1 MTATR
6 KKDNKDNLHPLLAG
20 CVHPAGDDAPRWV
33 TALRETAEDSFA
45 ATGLPTPVWEDWKY
59 TPLRVLD
66 GMSFTRSPNLTTVPA
81 YAQVFDL
88 PNPYGVQIVNGK
100 LVKNSAALPEGLE
113 ITALKDVWDEEWVET
128 ALAVPGNFADTPL
141 EALNAACLCD
151 GVVLRVRKDVKIST
165 PVVLSFLNDNA
176 EDGETL
182 LSMPRMLVMI
192 EEGAEL
198 TLLEHLTGRG
208 ASFSNIAATIIVQ
221 EGGKLGHYRWQDED
235 VQDGYHITTT
245 RLSCFDRA
253 EYDGFT
259 LTTGARLSRHE
270 IFADLLGED
279 IRCIVNG
286 AYRLGERQH
295 CDTTIKMGHFEPRS
309 TSKQIYKGVINDQAR
324 AVFQGKIHVHRH
336 AQGTDGH
343 QLNHALLLSAEA
355 EIDAKPELEIYADD
369 VKCAH
374 GATAGKLDESALF
387 YMTSRGIPEAAAKAM
402 LVKGFLGEALEAI
415 ANEAV
420 RAAFIKIQD
429 LDEMQAEDAA

>member
-6 KKDNKDNLHPLLAG
+6 KKNNTDDLHPLLAG
-20 CVHPAGDDAPRWV
+20 CAHPVDDGAPRWV
-33 TALRETAEDSFA
+33 TALRETAADSFA
-45 ATGLPTPVWEDWKY
+45 ASGLPTPVWEDWKY
-59 TPLRVLD
+59 TSLRALD
-66 GMSFTRSPNLTTVPA
+66 GMTFMRSRNLATVPA
-81 YAQVFDL
+81 YTQPFDL
-88 PNPYGVQIVNGK
+88 PDLYAIQIVGGKVVTNGT
-100 LVKNSAALPEGLE
+100 ALPDGLE
-113 ITALKDVWDEEWVET
+113 VAALKDVWDEEWVET
-128 ALAVPGNFADTPL
+128 ALAVPGNFSDTPF

-151 GVVLRVRKDVKIST
+151 GIVLRVRQGEKVSV
-165 PVVLSFLNDNA
+165 PVLLSFLNDHA
-176 EDGETL
+176 EGDDVL
-182 LSMPRMLVMI
+182 LSMPRVLIVI

-198 TLLEHLTGRG
+198 VLLEHLTGRG
-208 ASFSNIAATIIVQ
+208 ASFSNTAETIIVHKA
-221 EGGKLGHYRWQDED
+221 GKLGHYRWQDED
-235 VQDGYHITTT
+235 TAAAYNITTT
-245 RLSCFDRA
+245 RLSCFDGA

-270 IFADLLGED
+270 IFADLLGEE

-295 CDTTIKMGHFEPRS
+295 ADTTIKMGHFEPRS

-387 YMTSRGIPEAAAKAM
+387 YMTSRGIPEATAKAM

-415 ANEAV
+415 ADHAV
-420 RAAFIKIQD
+420 RDAFIKIQD
-429 LDEMQAEDAA
+429 RDGMQEEGAV

>member
-6 KKDNKDNLHPLLAG
+6 KTKKGDELHPLLAG
-20 CVHPAGDDAPRWV
+20 CVHPVDDDAPRWV
-33 TALRETAEDSFA
+33 SALRETAADSFA
-45 ATGLPTPVWEDWKY
+45 QAGLPTPAWEDWKY
-59 TPLRVLD
+59 TSLRALD
-66 GMSFTRSPNLTTVPA
+66 GMTFTRSRNLATLPA
-81 YAQVFDL
+81 YAPVFDL
-88 PNPYGVQIVNGK
+88 PELCGVRILNGR
-100 LVKNSAALPEGLE
+100 LVQNSTALPEGLE
-113 ITALKDVWDEEWVET
+113 ITTLKDVWDEEWVET
-128 ALAVPGNFADTPL
+128 ALAVPGNFSETPF

-151 GVVLRVRKDVKIST
+151 GIVLRVRKGAKISA
-165 PVVLSFLNDNA
+165 PVLLSFLNGFTEGKDVM
-176 EDGETL
+176 
-182 LSMPRMLVMI
+182 LSMPRVLIVI
-192 EEGAEL
+192 EEDAAL
-198 TLLEHLTGRG
+198 VLLEHLTGRG
-208 ASFSNIAATIIVQ
+208 ASFSNTAATIILHK
-221 EGGKLGHYRWQDED
+221 GGRLGHYRWQDED
-235 VQDGYHITTT
+235 RAAGYNITTT
-245 RLSCFDRA
+245 RLSCFDGA

-295 CDTTIKMGHFEPRS
+295 FDTTIKMGHFEPRS

-374 GATAGKLDESALF
+374 GATAGKLDPSALF
-387 YMTSRGIPEAAAKAM
+387 YMTSRGIPEVVARAL

-415 ANEAV
+415 ADPAV

-429 LDEMQAEDAA
+429 REDAA

>member
-6 KKDNKDNLHPLLAG
+6 KKDNRDDLHPLLAG

-33 TALRETAEDSFA
+33 TALRETAADSFA
-45 ATGLPTPVWEDWKY
+45 RTGLPTPAWEDWKY
-59 TPLRVLD
+59 TPLRALEGVN
-66 GMSFTRSPNLTTVPA
+66 FTRSRNLATLPA
-81 YAQVFDL
+81 YVQPFDL
-88 PNPYGVQIVNGK
+88 PDLHSVQILNGR
-100 LVKNSAALPEGLE
+100 LVQNAADLPAGLE
-113 ITALKDVWDEEWVET
+113 IAALKDVWDEEWVET

-151 GVVLRVRKDVKIST
+151 GIVLRVRKGVKIAA
-165 PVVLSFLNDNA
+165 PVLLSFLNGFTEGD
-176 EDGETL
+176 DVM
-182 LSMPRMLVMI
+182 LSMPRVLVVV
-192 EEGAEL
+192 EEDAEL

-208 ASFSNIAATIIVQ
+208 ASFSNIAETIIVHK
-221 EGGKLGHYRWQDED
+221 GGRLGHYRWQDED
-235 VQDGYHITTT
+235 KDAGYNVTTT
-245 RLSCFDRA
+245 RLSCFDGA
-253 EYDGFT
+253 VYDGFT

-270 IFADLLGED
+270 IFADLLGEK

-374 GATAGKLDESALF
+374 GATAGKLDDTALF
-387 YMTSRGIPEAAAKAM
+387 YMRSRGIPEDAAKSM

-415 ANEAV
+415 ADPAV
-420 RAAFIKIQD
+420 RDAFIKIQNMG
-429 LDEMQAEDAA
+429 DEL

>member
-6 KKDNKDNLHPLLAG
+6 KKDQKETMHPLLAG
-20 CVHPAGDDAPRWV
+20 CVHPAEDDAPRWV
-33 TALRETAEDSFA
+33 TALRETAADSFA
-45 ATGLPTPVWEDWKY
+45 QTGLPTPAWEDWKY
-59 TPLRVLD
+59 TALRALD
-66 GMSFTRSPNLTTVPA
+66 GMTFSRSRNLATMPDYT
-81 YAQVFDL
+81 QVFDL
-88 PNPYGVQIVNGK
+88 PDLHAVQILNGR
-100 LVKNSAALPEGLE
+100 LVQNAAALPAGLE
-113 ITALKDVWDEEWVET
+113 ISALKDVWDQEWVET
-128 ALAVPGNFADTPL
+128 ALAVPGNFSTAPL

-151 GVVLRVRKDVKIST
+151 GVVLRARAGVKISA
-165 PVVLSFLNDNA
+165 PVLLSFLHGFSDGNDVM
-176 EDGETL
+176 
-182 LSMPRMLVMI
+182 LSMPRVLIVI
-192 EEGAEL
+192 EEDAEL
-198 TLLEHLTGRG
+198 VLLEHLTGRG
-208 ASFSNIAATIIVQ
+208 ASFSNIVETVIVHK
-221 EGGKLGHYRWQDED
+221 GGKLGHYRWQDED
-235 VQDGYHITTT
+235 AQNGYNITTT

-270 IFADLLGED
+270 IFADLLGSE

-309 TSKQIYKGVINDQAR
+309 VSKQIYKGVINDQAR

-374 GATAGKLDESALF
+374 GATAGKLDARALF
-387 YMTSRGIPEAAAKAM
+387 YMTSRGIPEDVAKAM

-415 ANEAV
+415 ADPAV

-429 LDEMQAEDAA
+429 FEEERAEDAA

>member
-6 KKDNKDNLHPLLAG
+6 KKDNNLYDHPLLVG
-20 CVHPAGDDAPRWV
+20 CAHPEGDDAPRWV
-33 TALRETAEDSFA
+33 SALRETAADSFA
-45 ATGLPTPVWEDWKY
+45 QTGLPTPAWEDWKY
-59 TPLRVLD
+59 TSLRALD
-66 GMSFTRSPNLTTVPA
+66 GMVFTRSRNLATLPA
-81 YAQVFDL
+81 YKQVFDL
-88 PNPYGVQIVNGK
+88 PDLHTVQILNGR
-100 LVKNSAALPEGLE
+100 LVRNNAVLPAGLE
-113 ITALKDVWDEEWVET
+113 VAALKDVWDQEWVEN
-128 ALAVPGNFADTPL
+128 ALAVPGNFSDTPL

-151 GVVLRVRKDVKIST
+151 GVVLRVRKEVKISA
-165 PVVLSFLNDNA
+165 PVLLSFLNEGTEKNRA
-176 EDGETL
+176 T
-182 LSMPRMLVMI
+182 LSMPRILVVI

-198 TLLEHLTGRG
+198 TLVEHLTGQG
-208 ASFSNIAATIIVQ
+208 AYFSNIAATIIVHK
-221 EGGKLGHYRWQDED
+221 GGKLGHYRWQDED
-235 VQDGYHITTT
+235 KDGGYNITTT
-245 RLSCFDRA
+245 RLSCFDGA

-259 LTTGARLSRHE
+259 LTTGARLSRYE
-270 IFADLLGED
+270 IFADLLGEE

-295 CDTTIKMGHFEPRS
+295 CDTTIKMGHFEPLS

-387 YMTSRGIPEAAAKAM
+387 YMTSRGIPEATAKAM

-415 ANEAV
+415 ADPAV
-420 RAAFIKIQD
+420 RDAFIKIQD
-429 LDEMQAEDAA
+429 DMEDAA

>member
-6 KKDNKDNLHPLLAG
+6 KKENRDDLHPLLAG
-20 CVHPAGDDAPRWV
+20 CVHPAEDDAPRWV
-33 TALRETAEDSFA
+33 RALRETAADSFA
-45 ATGLPTPVWEDWKY
+45 VTGLPTPAWEDWKY
-59 TPLRVLD
+59 TSLRALD
-66 GMSFTRSPNLTTVPA
+66 VMRFAKKSGLNAVRDYTP
-81 YAQVFDL
+81 VFDL
-88 PNPYGVQIVNGK
+88 PNLYSVLMIGGS
-100 LVKNSAALPEGLE
+100 LAKNSEALPDGLE
-113 ITALKDVWDEEWVET
+113 ITGLKEVWDAEWVEQ

-151 GVVLRVRKDVKIST
+151 GVVIRARKGAKIKT
-165 PVVLSFLNDNA
+165 PVLLSFLHNA
-176 EDGETL
+176 AGAETAVT
-182 LSMPRMLVMI
+182 MPRVLVVV

-208 ASFSNIAATIIVQ
+208 NYFSNIAETIIVHK
-221 EGGKLGHYRWQDED
+221 GGRLGHYRWQDED
-235 VQDGYHITTT
+235 SAAGYNITTT
-245 RLSCFDRA
+245 RLSCFDGS

-270 IFADLLGED
+270 IFADLLGEE

-295 CDTTIKMGHFEPRS
+295 FDTTIKMGHFEPRS

-374 GATAGKLDESALF
+374 GATAGKLDDTALF
-387 YMTSRGIPEAAAKAM
+387 YMRSRGIPEDAAKSM

-415 ANEAV
+415 ADPAV
-420 RAAFIKIQD
+420 RDAFIKIQNMG
-429 LDEMQAEDAA
+429 DEL